1 MLSSAN
7 LRFTYFS
14 EIYFTQNVCLTYGW
28 DGKIGSF
35 LLPEKVLISESH
47 ICFCNVA
54 KKKKKKSSWDTALS
68 AADGQN
74 QEPRCKDLD
83 NPVPGAEHTLGFMM
97 MGVLVKCCPFYQ
109 NTCSC
114 VHLETQCLTR
124 KDCFACI
131 SKALL

>member
-54 KKKKKKSSWDTALS
+54 KKKKKKSLAGTLVYLQQMDRTRNPDAKILTILS
-68 AADGQN
+68 
-74 QEPRCKDLD
+74 
-83 NPVPGAEHTLGFMM
+83 
-97 MGVLVKCCPFYQ
+97 LVQ
-109 NTCSC
+109 NT
-114 VHLETQCLTR
+114 H
-124 KDCFACI
+124 
-131 SKALL
+131 